1 MVRAPRGRS
10 GIFTADME
18 GMYERAREI
27 LDRRT
32 AIAMLA
38 TAKPGGRPE
47 VCLLIAPQL
56 VGDDQ
61 VAGGEE
67 EGVSGDAFKNL
78 RQNGSASILVL
89 DPIMDPRARDGV
101 RLEVEFLGAEADG
114 DGLSHMSR
122 WLESFA
128 PGRKVV
134 RRLLFK
140 IQSIHGFRP
149 PQDGPVLLS

>member
-1 MVRAPRGRS
+1 MYLA
-10 GIFTADME
+10 AME
-18 GMYERAREI
+18 AAFERAREI

-47 VCLLIAPQL
+47 TCLLIAPQML
-56 VGDDQ
+56 GDDQ

-67 EGVSGDAFKNL
+67 EAVCGNAFKNL

-101 RLEVEFLGAEADG
+101 RLDVEFLGAEPDG
-114 DGLSHMSR
+114 EGLQHMSA

-128 PGRKVV
+128 PGRRVV

-140 IQSIHGFRP
+140 IVHVERYRP
-149 PQDGPVLLS
+149 PQGGPVVIR

>member
-1 MVRAPRGRS
+1 MEAP
-10 GIFTADME
+10 F
-18 GMYERAREI
+18 ERAREI

-47 VCLLIAPQL
+47 TCLLIAPQM
-56 VGDDQ
+56 VGEDQ
-61 VAGGEE
+61 IAGGEE
-67 EGVSGDAFKNL
+67 EAVSGNAFRNL
-78 RQNGSASILVL
+78 RQSAPASILVL

-101 RLEVEFLGAEADG
+101 RIDVEFLGAEPDG
-114 DGLSHMSR
+114 EGLQHMNS
-122 WLESFA
+122 WLASFA

-140 IQSIHGFRP
+140 IVHVERYRP
-149 PQDGPVLLS
+149 PQDGPVVIR

>member
-1 MVRAPRGRS
+1 M
-10 GIFTADME
+10 
-18 GMYERAREI
+18 ERAREF

-38 TAKPGGRPE
+38 TVNAKGEPE
-47 VCLLIAPQL
+47 VCLLIAPR
-56 VGDDQ
+56 VTDEGE

-67 EGVSGDAFKNL
+67 EEVAGNAFRNL
-78 RQNGSASILVL
+78 RQRPRASILVL

-101 RLEVEFLGAEADG
+101 RLEVEFLGAQEDG
-114 DGLSHMSR
+114 DELRHMSE

-128 PGRKVV
+128 PGRHVV

-140 IQSIHGFRP
+140 VLSVSPYRP
-149 PQDGPVLLS
+149 RREGPVLLQ

>member
-1 MVRAPRGRS
+1 MDDAL
-10 GIFTADME
+10 
-18 GMYERAREI
+18 ERAREI

-38 TAKPGGRPE
+38 SANPNGQPE
-47 VCLLIAPQL
+47 VCLLIAPRL
-56 VGDDQ
+56 DGDDK

-67 EGVSGDAFKNL
+67 ESVCGDTFRNL
-78 RQNGSASILVL
+78 RQNPLASMVVL

-101 RLEVEFLGAEADG
+101 RITCRFLGAEADG
-114 DGLSHMSR
+114 EELGHLSS

-134 RRLLFK
+134 RRLIFK
-140 IQSIHGFRP
+140 IIDIERYRP
-149 PQDGPVLLS
+149 PSDGPVVIQ

>member
-1 MVRAPRGRS
+1 
-10 GIFTADME
+10 ME
-18 GMYERAREI
+18 AAYERAREI

-38 TAKPGGRPE
+38 TVRPGGRPE
-47 VCLLIAPQL
+47 TCVLIAPQF

-67 EGVSGDAFKNL
+67 EAVSGNAFKNL
-78 RQNGSASILVL
+78 RLNGDASILVL

-101 RLEVEFLGAEADG
+101 RLDVRFLGAEADG
-114 DGLSHMSR
+114 EGLSHMSA

-128 PGRKVV
+128 PGRRVV

-140 IQSIHGFRP
+140 IVGIERFRP
-149 PQDGPVLLS
+149 PSDGPVLIR